1 MNANW
6 NYTCSVYSC
15 VQHSEIWTFQLNLH
29 SFLNVLGIYTKI
41 YTEVISECMGW
52 WCCVFFFSFVKSK
65 FFNIQTK
72 VEWVDQFSNGCMQ
85 FSLEIVCYLI
95 CTYFDGFVMCWMCT
109 KIKMNLCEICLV
121 LGVCECGAVANSS
134 SVLHFSCWCN
144 NIIPW
149 LKIEWLCP
157 RQEALRPFSI
167 FVSVSLSHSVQKLQ
181 HARIYCLMFYA
192 TINVV

>member
-1 MNANW
+1 MSW
-6 NYTCSVYSC
+6 PV
-15 VQHSEIWTFQLNLH
+15 FQWLY
-29 SFLNVLGIYTKI
+29 I
-41 YTEVISECMGW
+41 
-52 WCCVFFFSFVKSK
+52 
-65 FFNIQTK
+65 
-72 VEWVDQFSNGCMQ
+72 Q

-121 LGVCECGAVANSS
+121 LGVCECAAVGNSS

-157 RQEALRPFSI
+157 RLQAFRSLI
-167 FVSVSLSHSVQKLQ
+167 LSLSLSLFFDRYDSYDS
-181 HARIYCLMFYA
+181 RICFMFYA
-192 TINVV
+192 TIKYGVNWIFDSVRFCALGIYANWYVRVIGRNILMSMYDEMVLHVVPMQVLYFQISDTLHAL

>member
-1 MNANW
+1 MDI
-6 NYTCSVYSC
+6 S
-15 VQHSEIWTFQLNLH
+15 IKFTF
-29 SFLNVLGIYTKI
+29 
-41 YTEVISECMGW
+41 ISECSWYLHKNIHRSNKWVYGLVVL
-52 WCCVFFFSFVKSK
+52 CVFFSFVKSK

-72 VEWVDQFSNGCMQ
+72 VEWVDQFFNGCTMYIQ

-121 LGVCECGAVANSS
+121 LGVCECAAVGNSS

-157 RQEALRPFSI
+157 RQEALRPFSR
-167 FVSVSLSHSVQKLQ
+167 SL
-181 HARIYCLMFYA
+181 CLFLFLFLYLIRSKNYNMLEYTA
-192 TINVV
+192 